1 MVRKEISEKEL
12 KNKVDELEKQ
22 CEEYRNN
29 AVKLMQRYPGYGE
42 TDGVDEEDHHQYR
55 FSNLVLSEY
64 DTLLNELVQTL
75 EKVETHRRKR
85 EVFACNQGRE
95 APSPRASRETPG

>member
-1 MVRKEISEKEL
+1 MKSKVEVLESE
-12 KNKVDELEKQ
+12 
-22 CEEYRNN
+22 CEAYRTQ
-29 AVKLMQRYPGYGE
+29 AVKLMQKFPGYGE
-42 TDGVDEEDHHQYR
+42 TDGMDEEDHHEYR

-85 EVFACNQGRE
+85 EVY
-95 APSPRASRETPG
+95 